1 MLDVFISL
9 GAIALVGSA
18 LPRLSPDWDI
28 ETFRKSINRLVLQL
42 LLPALIFKVIYTADL
57 SGVLFEVPLVM
68 AAGILGCLSAA
79 YLVFRWMPVSQRAKG
94 SLILACAFG
103 NVTYLGLPVLQGM
116 FPDDPL
122 DISKVA
128 ILCEVTVAPLNLIAG
143 SLLALSLNGQERP
156 SLSRSAAE
164 VIRLPPLWALAAAL
178 GFKFLHIPVPEF
190 ILHATQVLGST
201 VSGLMILALGMALR
215 LRRIEHAVPVVAVAG
230 IKLLLSP
237 LLVLGAARLL
247 AVKEPYL
254 EAVTLEGAMPS
265 QLLTL
270 AVADRY
276 GLDSEILA
284 QAILINTVIAFV
296 TIPLVKMVLLQ
307 L

>member
-1 MLDVFISL
+1 M
-9 GAIALVGSA
+9 
-18 LPRLSPDWDI
+18 
-28 ETFRKSINRLVLQL
+28 
-42 LLPALIFKVIYTADL
+42 
-57 SGVLFEVPLVM
+57 LFEVPLAM

-79 YLVFRWMPVSQRAKG
+79 YLAFRWMPVSHRAKG
-94 SLILACAFG
+94 ALILACAFG

-116 FPDDPL
+116 FPEEPL

-128 ILCEVTVAPLNLIAG
+128 ILCEVTVAPLNVFAG
-143 SLLALSLNGQERP
+143 SLLAMRFNGQERQT
-156 SLSRSAAE
+156 LGRSAAQ

-190 ILHATQVLGST
+190 VLRATQVLGAT

-215 LRRIEHAVPVVAVAG
+215 RRRVDHAVPVLAVAG

-247 AVKEPYL
+247 TMKEPYL

-270 AVADRY
+270 AVADRF
-276 GLDSEILA
+276 GLDTEILA
-284 QAILINTVIAFV
+284 QAILVNTVIAFV
-296 TIPLVKMVLLQ
+296 TIPLVKTVLLQ